1 MGQYS
6 IKELEKLSGIKSH
19 TLRIWEQRYNLL
31 SPKRTNTNIRFYG
44 DEDVRKLLQ
53 VQVLQELGYKISKIV
68 AMSKAERNEIL
79 TVSKNNELSAEETD
93 LIYIN
98 KLIEAGMLMNE
109 AEFQKTLDEVIDN
122 IGLKNAFQTVLYKVL
137 IRVGLLWEMGE
148 FSPAQEHFTSC
159 LIRDRIIV
167 ETAKLPIGEGKT
179 FILWLPES
187 EEHEIGLL
195 YINFLLRYFEMK
207 VIYLGARVPYSSLRS
222 TIDSI
227 QPDSLYSFVVSRKN
241 IEDFKTLLSQLEK
254 DYPKLNCFW
263 SGAAV
268 KESGIHSN
276 KQHRLIH
283 SIENFFKE
291 IL

>member
-31 SPKRTNTNIRFYG
+31 SPKRTDTNIRFYE

-79 TVSKNNELSAEETD
+79 TVSKNNELSVEETD
-93 LIYIN
+93 LIYVN
-98 KLIEAGMLMNE
+98 KLIESGMLMNE
-109 AEFQKTLDEVIDN
+109 ADFQKTLDEVIDN

-137 IRVGLLWEMGE
+137 IRVGLLWETGE

-159 LIRDRIIV
+159 LIRNRIIV
-167 ETAKLPIGEGKT
+167 ETAKIPIGEGKT

-241 IEDFKTLLSQLEK
+241 IEDFKNLLSQLEK

-283 SIENFFKE
+283 SIENFFNE